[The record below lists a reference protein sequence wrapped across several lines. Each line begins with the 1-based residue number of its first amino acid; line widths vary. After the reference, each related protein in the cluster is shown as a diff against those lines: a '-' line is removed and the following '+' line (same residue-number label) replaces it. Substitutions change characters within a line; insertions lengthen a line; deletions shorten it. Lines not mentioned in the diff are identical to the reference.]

1 MKAGGG
7 GWTIFSC
14 GAKQSAEVFFIRQST
29 STQKEDHRTQR
40 IMGYNLSDVSSKQ
53 ILTLY
58 YQKPLHFGGG
68 PLALKLVLKA
78 EQSHRLHGGMRR
90 MGKGRGVH

>member
-14 GAKQSAEVFFIRQST
+14 GAKQSAEVFFEYLRVHR
-29 STQKEDHRTQR
+29 KDHRTQR
-40 IMGYNLSDVSSKQ
+40 ITGYNLSDVSSIQ

>member
-7 GWTIFSC
+7 GWTIFFLRSK
-14 GAKQSAEVFFIRQST
+14 AKRGGFLYKTIYEYTERT
-29 STQKEDHRTQR
+29 TEPKELW
-40 IMGYNLSDVSSKQ
+40 GYNLSDVSSKQ